1 MLWLSWERDILVNI
15 VPIVRI
21 LSSTMFIIVM
31 RSLGVTQMTLVPLK
45 WLFHKGR
52 AQRPFG
58 YLSPWSLTLSDP
70 MDVGYQNMPKRTLQV
85 LGVALEAWF
94 TWEDI
99 NFYSSISKE
108 KFCDSSIEKDQVT

>member
-1 MLWLSWERDILVNI
+1 MATSSTKFATLVVKRDILVKI

-31 RSLGVTQMTLVPLK
+31 RSLGVTQMTLVPPK

-58 YLSPWSLTLSDP
+58 YLSP
-70 MDVGYQNMPKRTLQV
+70 
-85 LGVALEAWF
+85 
-94 TWEDI
+94 
-99 NFYSSISKE
+99 
-108 KFCDSSIEKDQVT
+108 